1 MQSKLNSFVSLAL
14 LLIANQSV
22 CAQHAHLNAGAL
34 STSQDGQLYFANGT
48 DFASSNNYIKT
59 LTYTNGGTYAGYFQG
74 SITLTAL
81 PTTTANAGPDPNA
94 SAPGS
99 FIQAAIV
106 SVTGP
111 SGGVFGFWEAGAT
124 NPTISLPSGSTG
136 TNLFALS
143 SGDGAPGSD
152 PFGHIH
158 GRRFTATVP
167 GIYEVGF
174 ELFDTSTNG
183 ASGGPIQTPS
193 DVLLVYFQAG
203 VNLQSIEPD
212 EDHSHVRFAAPVGAN
227 WQLEAANS
235 ADPIANWLP
244 VGNAIVGDD
253 YIHEVED
260 DHLVLGNRF
269 YRVKGVLQ

>member
-1 MQSKLNSFVSLAL
+1 MNSKLRPLVSLTL
-14 LLIANQSV
+14 LLTASQSAR
-22 CAQHAHLNAGAL
+22 AQHAHLNAGAL
-34 STSQDGQLYFANGT
+34 SIAQDGQLYFANGA
-48 DFASSNNYIKT
+48 DFASSNNYVKT
-59 LTYTNGGTYAGYFQG
+59 LTYTNGGTYAGYYQG

-81 PTTTANAGPDPNA
+81 PTTSANAGPDPSA

-99 FIQAAIV
+99 FVQAQLI

-111 SGGVFGFWEAGAT
+111 AGGSFGFWEAGAT
-124 NPTISLPSGSTG
+124 GPTLSLLSGSTG
-136 TNLFALS
+136 TSLFALS

-158 GRRFTATVP
+158 GRRFTATVA

-174 ELFDTSTNG
+174 KLFDTSTNG
-183 ASGGPIQTPS
+183 AGGGPIQSPS

-227 WQLEAANS
+227 WQLEASSS
-235 ADPIANWLP
+235 ADPLANWSPIGNP
-244 VGNAIVGDD
+244 VVGDD
-253 YIHEVED
+253 YLHEIED
-260 DHLVLGNRF
+260 DHPVQGNRF
-269 YRVKGVLQ
+269 YRVKGVVQ